1 MSKQKNKQKNIDFEI
16 IFKAVNG
23 NAIEVNIIVDNYAR
37 YITKLSTIVSK
48 NKNGSYYKYVD
59 EDMRRQ
65 LETKL
70 ITKMQNFKLFN

>member
-1 MSKQKNKQKNIDFEI
+1 MSKKKNKQTNIDFEI

-23 NAIEVNIIVDNYAR
+23 NAIEVNIIVDQYAR
-37 YITKLSTIVSK
+37 YIAKLSTIVSK
-48 NKNGSYYKYVD
+48 AKNGNYYKYVD

-70 ITKMQNFKLFN
+70 ITKMQNFKLI

>member
-1 MSKQKNKQKNIDFEI
+1 MSKQKNKQKNIVFEI

-23 NAIEVNIIVDNYAR
+23 NAIEVNIIVDHYAR

-48 NKNGSYYKYVD
+48 DKNGNYYKYVD

-70 ITKMQNFKLFN
+70 ITKMQNFKLV